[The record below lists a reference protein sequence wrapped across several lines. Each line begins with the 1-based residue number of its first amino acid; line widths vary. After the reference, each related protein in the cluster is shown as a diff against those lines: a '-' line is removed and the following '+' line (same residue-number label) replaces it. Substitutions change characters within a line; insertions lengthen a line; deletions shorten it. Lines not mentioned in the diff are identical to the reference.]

1 MTLSNPI
8 PFEARTSLRIPLVSA
23 SVEAG
28 FPSPAEDHTE
38 QSLDLNQELI
48 SNPAATFFV
57 RVKGDSMRDAGISNG
72 DILIVD
78 RSVEPKDR
86 QIVVA
91 MLDGDFTVK
100 RLRQRDG
107 RIFLE
112 AANSKFKPI
121 EVVGEQELVIWG
133 AVTFVIHQAR

>member
-23 SVEAG
+23 NVEAG
-28 FPSPAEDHTE
+28 FPSPADDHTE

-48 SNPAATFFV
+48 SNPAATFLV

-100 RLRQRDG
+100 RDDRV
-107 RIFLE
+107 F
-112 AANSKFKPI
+112 P
-121 EVVGEQELVIWG
+121 
-133 AVTFVIHQAR
+133 